1 MFDLSQLSRR
11 DRTAL
16 IVGGIV
22 VLITIVVFG
31 LVLPYQGAMS
41 RLDSRIETRQK
52 QVREVDALQ
61 QEYRVLQQQ
70 LAEAQNRLAKSR
82 GFSLFS
88 FIESQTT
95 QVATKEN
102 LVYMRPQQT
111 AARDGRQEES
121 VEIKLEKLSLDQLVR
136 FLFSVESADAYLQ
149 VKNLRVRTRFDDPS
163 LLDATMTI
171 SSFGGSA

>member
-1 MFDLSQLSRR
+1 MFNLPQPSRR

-22 VLITIVVFG
+22 VLAAVSVFG
-31 LVLPYQGAMS
+31 LVLPYRGAMD
-41 RLDSRIETRQK
+41 RLDSRIATRQK
-52 QVREVDALQ
+52 QVREVQALQ
-61 QEYRVLQQQ
+61 QEYRGLQRQ
-70 LAEAQNRLAKSR
+70 LAQAQKRLASSG

-88 FIESQTT
+88 FIESQAA

-102 LVYMRPQQT
+102 LVYMRPQQS
-111 AARDGRQEES
+111 AAREGYQEES
-121 VEIKLEKLSLDQLVR
+121 VEIKLEKLRLDQLVR
-136 FLFSVESADAYLQ
+136 FLYGIESAEAYLQ
-149 VKNLRVRTRFDDPS
+149 VKNLRVRTRFDDRS

>member
-1 MFDLSQLSRR
+1 MLNLSQLSRR
-11 DRTAL
+11 DRMAL

-22 VLITIVVFG
+22 VLATVVAFG
-31 LVLPYQGAMS
+31 LILPYQEALA
-41 RLDSRIETRQK
+41 RLDSRIATRQK
-52 QVREVDALQ
+52 QVREVQALQ
-61 QEYRVLQQQ
+61 QEYRILKRQ
-70 LAEAQNRLAKSR
+70 LAQAQSRLDQSR

-111 AARDGRQEES
+111 AVREDRKEES
-121 VEIKLEKLSLDQLVR
+121 VEIKLEKLRLDQLVR
-136 FLFSVESADAYLQ
+136 FLYGIESADAYLQ
-149 VKNLRVRTRFDDPS
+149 VKNLRVRSRFDDRS